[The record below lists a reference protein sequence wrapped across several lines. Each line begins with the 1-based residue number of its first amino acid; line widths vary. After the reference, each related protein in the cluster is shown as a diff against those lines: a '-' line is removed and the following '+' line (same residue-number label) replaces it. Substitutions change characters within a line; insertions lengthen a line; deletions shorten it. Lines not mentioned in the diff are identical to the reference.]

1 LKTDVPPSPKFQL
14 KVNGPTPPVVVAVN
28 VTAEAASGLPGV
40 KLKLT
45 AGAEAT
51 EMACCEVVV
60 CGGFSVEKASQV

>member
-1 LKTDVPPSPKFQL
+1 VPPSPKSQL

-51 EMACCEVVV
+51 LIVWLDVAWTP
-60 CGGFSVEKASQV
+60 